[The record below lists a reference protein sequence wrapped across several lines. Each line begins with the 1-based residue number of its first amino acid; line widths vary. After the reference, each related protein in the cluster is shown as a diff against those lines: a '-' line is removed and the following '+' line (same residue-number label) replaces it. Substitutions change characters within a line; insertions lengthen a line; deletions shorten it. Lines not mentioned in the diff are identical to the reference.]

1 MVAGITNGIGSKI
14 SWLNSIGV
22 KEKVSAPDACG
33 TYELEKEDFKV
44 ASLEVGYVTI
54 NSVREQGV
62 IWVRFILRDIR
73 NNGPSDSDVTITL
86 GKVEAFM
93 LKRTFKFSQ

>member
-1 MVAGITNGIGSKI
+1 MQAGTTNGIGSKI
-14 SWLNSIGV
+14 RWLSSIGV
-22 KEKVSAPDACG
+22 KKGAVCG

-54 NSVREQGV
+54 YSDRQQGV
-62 IWVRFILRDIR
+62 IWVRFIMRDVR